1 MKNYLDID
9 AKLIEKQVTSAV
21 AQHLRD
27 GMIIKS
33 CRYEYQSFPS
43 DLDGLVAG
51 FLGNE
56 KVIAFCESKHN
67 MDSNYNKAK
76 TQLCHTLKNWEK
88 LTAATREDLDDDPN
102 LRMDYDEL
110 QVETYRNYNPM
121 FADGIEIT

>member
-1 MKNYLDID
+1 M
-9 AKLIEKQVTSAV
+9 
-21 AQHLRD
+21 
-27 GMIIKS
+27 
-33 CRYEYQSFPS
+33 
-43 DLDGLVAG
+43 DGLVAG